1 MCACH
6 SFRLEH
12 FASRHPVKATL
23 RLAPL
28 GLERGPS
35 RCRDRFPE
43 RKEWQVLTLAEADPN
58 FPLDT
63 GQPSHGGRTKQ
74 HGAAKKSGVG
84 FGTAAKK
91 DLKLRK
97 RVFTRY
103 SVEEFVTA
111 LPSRCRITIDTQFAT
126 LVCWRPAQKARL
138 LLPFSCFCGK
148 KSVVALGG

>member
-1 MCACH
+1 VCACH

-28 GLERGPS
+28 GLDRGPS

-43 RKEWQVLTLAEADPN
+43 RKEWQGLTLAEADLN

-74 HGAAKKSGVG
+74 HGADHRGLVPCSHWQSKSFQEYPLRQRRFGGGVQ
-84 FGTAAKK
+84 T
-91 DLKLRK
+91 
-97 RVFTRY
+97 
-103 SVEEFVTA
+103 
-111 LPSRCRITIDTQFAT
+111 
-126 LVCWRPAQKARL
+126 
-138 LLPFSCFCGK
+138 
-148 KSVVALGG
+148 KSVDAEAVAPLYLPEIVTDSVVRDPDVATVNVVQ